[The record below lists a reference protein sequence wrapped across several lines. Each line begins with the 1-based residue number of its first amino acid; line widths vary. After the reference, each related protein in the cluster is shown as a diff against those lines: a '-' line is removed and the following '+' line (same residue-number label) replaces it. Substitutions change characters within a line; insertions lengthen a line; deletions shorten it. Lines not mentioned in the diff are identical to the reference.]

1 MSDEELERSVD
12 EVVAYMADLGD
23 LRNLPAIPY
32 LVDLMTTLTLFVSVS
47 GACTADEL
55 LERVRTEHGI
65 RFQPQSDTFH

>member
-1 MSDEELERSVD
+1 MNDEELERSVD

-32 LVDLMTTLTLFVSVS
+32 LVDLMTTLTMFVSVS

-55 LERVRTEHGI
+55 LERVRAEHGI
-65 RFQPQSDTFH
+65 RYQPRSDAIH